1 MSPSTLLNLLGYLN
15 LILAGTMT
23 FPLLVDWLYDEPM
36 GEAFLLSMAS
46 TAAAGFLLILLFK
59 RAPRRDLTHRDGFAI
74 VAFGWLSA
82 AFFGALPYLFSGSLP
97 FLADAFF
104 ESASGFTTT
113 GATVLADVERQYH
126 AVLFWRSFTQWLG
139 GMGIVLLSL
148 AVLPYLGVGGM
159 QLYKAEVP
167 GPTYDKLR
175 PRISETARILWQ
187 VYVFLSVLEILI
199 LFLGG
204 MNLFD
209 AFCHTFTTMATG
221 GFSTKNGS
229 IQQFANPFLEYVI
242 IFFMILAGANFA
254 LHYEFLRGNF
264 KSLWENEEFRLYLLI
279 LLSATFLITLNL
291 HRDRL
296 LDFSNAVRLA
306 LFQATSIMT
315 TTGYTSADYE
325 TWPFFSQYLL
335 LLLMFVGGCAG
346 STGGAIKCVRVLVL
360 IKQGRKEL
368 SRLIHPRAVIPVKMA
383 GKAIPPETLQGIWGL
398 FFLYLCIFGAASLLL
413 ALMGQDLLTAVS
425 AVAATLGNVG
435 PGLGTIGPSENYA
448 HLPMAAKWILSAC
461 MLLGRLEIYTL
472 MVLLLPEFWRK

>member
-1 MSPSTLLNLLGYLN
+1 VSSATLLNLLGYLN
-15 LILAGTMT
+15 LILAGTMI
-23 FPLLVDWLYDEPM
+23 FPLCVNWLYHEPV
-36 GEAFLLSMAS
+36 GNSFLFSMAI
-46 TAAAGFLLILLFK
+46 TAACGFLLILLF
-59 RAPRRDLTHRDGFAI
+59 RRSPRDLTHRDGFAI
-74 VAFGWLSA
+74 VAFGWLSV

-97 FLADAFF
+97 SLTDAFF

-113 GATVLADVERQYH
+113 GATVLTNVEKQVH

-187 VYVFLSVLEILI
+187 VYVVLSILEVLF

-209 AFCHTFTTMATG
+209 ALCHTFTTMATG
-221 GFSTKNGS
+221 GFSTKNAS
-229 IQQFANPFLEYVI
+229 IEQFANPFLEYVI
-242 IFFMILAGANFA
+242 VFFMLLAGANFA
-254 LHYEFLRGNF
+254 LHYELFRGKF
-264 KSLWENEEFRLYLLI
+264 ESLWRNEEFRFYLLI
-279 LLSATFLITLNL
+279 LLSATCLIALNL
-291 HRDRL
+291 RYDRL
-296 LDFSNAVRLA
+296 FDFSKALRLA

-315 TTGYTSADYE
+315 TTGYSSADFE

-335 LLLMFVGGCAG
+335 LILMFIGGCAG

-360 IKQGRKEL
+360 VKQSRKEL
-368 SRLIHPRAVIPVKMA
+368 SRLVHPRAVIPVKMA

-398 FFLYLCIFGAASLLL
+398 FFLYLCIFAIASVLLS
-413 ALMGQDLLTAVS
+413 LMGQDLLTAVS

-435 PGLGTIGPSENYA
+435 PGLGTVGPTENYA
-448 HLPMAAKWILSAC
+448 HLPIAAKWILSAC